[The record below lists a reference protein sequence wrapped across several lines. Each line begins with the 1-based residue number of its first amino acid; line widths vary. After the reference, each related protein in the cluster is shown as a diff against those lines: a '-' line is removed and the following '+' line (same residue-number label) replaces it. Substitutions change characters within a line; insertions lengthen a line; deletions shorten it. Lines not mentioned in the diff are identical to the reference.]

1 MHILNSLLFMSK
13 VFKAFFISAVVIV
26 VYVGNVL
33 CVEVDVASEYEVKAA
48 FIYNFARFIEWP
60 DICRREEKKELVLC
74 ILGSDPF
81 GSALDIIRNKTIG
94 DKKLVIRMCKDIKN
108 LDSCHILFIS
118 ASEKER
124 SASILKF
131 LKSSCIL
138 TISDIEGFAQ
148 SGGIINFVIEENKVR
163 FEINIDAANR
173 AGIKISSKVLKLAK
187 IIKESQSP

>member
-1 MHILNSLLFMSK
+1 M
-13 VFKAFFISAVVIV
+13 
-26 VYVGNVL
+26 
-33 CVEVDVASEYEVKAA
+33 
-48 FIYNFARFIEWP
+48 
-60 DICRREEKKELVLC
+60 
-74 ILGSDPF
+74 
-81 GSALDIIRNKTIG
+81 
-94 DKKLVIRMCKDIKN
+94 
-108 LDSCHILFIS
+108 DSCHILFIS
-118 ASEKER
+118 ALEKER
-124 SASILKF
+124 VASILKF